1 MDFALKVWKLLV
13 AIKDGLVLLF
23 MLLFFLALY
32 GALSARPDPA
42 KVHDGALLIELNGVV
57 VEELT
62 MTDPITALISG
73 QGPLGEYRSR
83 DVVRS
88 LELAAKD
95 DRIKAVVLDLSG
107 FLGAGQVHLRDIGDA
122 IDVVRA
128 ADKPVLAYGVAY
140 IDDGLLLAAHAD
152 EVWMH
157 PMGGAFITGPGG
169 NNLYFGELL
178 KKLKIDAKVYRVGTF
193 KSAVEPWTLSG
204 PSDAS
209 RESYKDLYGAKW
221 EVWKADYRAARP
233 KVDIDAITR
242 DPVGWLKAAGGDVA
256 EADKASGI
264 VDRIGSKTEFG
275 MRVAEIAGENR
286 RDKAPG
292 SYAHTRM
299 RDLLAATKPDDSGKA
314 IAVVT
319 IAGEIVDGPA
329 GPGVAGGD
337 RIAKIL
343 NDGLDEDYAAL
354 VLRVDSP
361 GGSVVASEQIRE
373 AVARYADKD
382 IPVVVSM
389 ANVAASG
396 GYWVST
402 PARRIFADSTTITG
416 SIGIFAIL
424 PTFDRALADWGITG
438 GGEKTTP
445 LSGQPDVL
453 TGLAPE
459 VSAMIQASIENG
471 YREFIELVAES
482 RKVDVNDAAKWAEGR
497 PWVATTAKELGLV
510 DEFGGLKAALA
521 YAAKEASLGDSDWHA
536 EFLGAEKPGLAA
548 FLRQMQAQESAPSMQ
563 GADLA
568 GLAARRQNSLVNQA
582 VVQVERLFS
591 VRGAQAYCLEC
602 PVNSTLLAKPADR
615 AATYAAAARLF
626 GLRVRTH

>member
-23 MLLFFLALY
+23 MLLFFMALY

-42 KVHDGALLIELNGVV
+42 KVRDGALLIELNGVV
-57 VEELT
+57 VEELS
-62 MTDPITALISG
+62 MADPIAALISG
-73 QGPLGEYRSR
+73 QGPLGEFRSR
-83 DVVRS
+83 DIVRA

-107 FLGAGQVHLRDIGDA
+107 FLGAGQVHLHDIGDA

-204 PSDAS
+204 PSEAS
-209 RESYKDLYGAKW
+209 REAYRNVYGSKW
-221 EVWKADYRAARP
+221 DAWKADYHAARP
-233 KVDIDAITR
+233 KVDIDAITQ
-242 DPVGWLKAAGGDVA
+242 DPVGWLQAAGGDVA
-256 EADKASGI
+256 EADKAAGI
-264 VDRIGSKTEFG
+264 IDRIGSKTEFG

-299 RDLLAATKPDDSGKA
+299 RHFLAASKTNKSGRA

-319 IAGEIVDGPA
+319 IAGEIVDGAA
-329 GPGVAGGD
+329 GPGAAGGD
-337 RIAKIL
+337 RIARIL
-343 NDGLDEDYAAL
+343 NNGLDKDYAAL
-354 VLRVDSP
+354 VLRIDSP

-373 AVARYADKD
+373 AIARYVDRD
-382 IPVVVSM
+382 IPVVASM
-389 ANVAASG
+389 ANTAASG

-402 PARRIFADSTTITG
+402 PARRIYADPATVTG

-438 GGEKTTP
+438 GGVKTTP
-445 LSGQPDVL
+445 LSGQPDVV

-459 VSAMIQASIENG
+459 ISPMIQASIENG
-471 YREFIELVAES
+471 YREFLELVAES
-482 RKVDVNDAAKWAEGR
+482 RKVDVNDAANWAEGR
-497 PWVATTAKELGLV
+497 PWVATNAKELGLV
-510 DEFGGLKAALA
+510 DEFGGLKDALA
-521 YAAKEASLGDSDWHA
+521 FAAKEAGLEDGDWHA
-536 EFLGAEKPGLAA
+536 KFLGAEKPGLAA
-548 FLRQMQAQESAPSMQ
+548 FLRQMQGQGSDPSMQ
-563 GADLA
+563 GADLV
-568 GLAARRQNSLVNQA
+568 GLAARRQNSLLNQA
-582 VVQVERLFS
+582 AMQAEWLFS

-602 PVNSTLLAKPADR
+602 PVNPALLAKPAEHS
-615 AATYAAAARLF
+615 ATYAAVARMF
-626 GLRVRTH
+626 GLTAE